1 MSAGSEQKTDFVIIG
16 ATVAGL
22 RAAVDLAEAGRVLLL
37 GKGDPEK
44 SRRHHA
50 EALSALPPSDEDR
63 VALHFHDT
71 LNAGDGLCREDAV
84 HILFEEGAA
93 RIQEL
98 IEWGNRAGHAT
109 KLVFGAEAT
118 HGRPCLLR
126 AEGVST
132 AGEVLRLLEERARPL
147 HNLHVQSHA
156 YPVDLIVEDGR
167 VCGVMYLDEKTS
179 AFRRVRAKA
188 VLLATGGL
196 GQVYRETTNLP
207 AASGDG
213 VAMAWRAG
221 ALLRNLEFV
230 EFHPTTLH
238 VKGAPPIPLPESL
251 RSEGA
256 YLRNVDLERFMPQ
269 HHEAGEL
276 APRDILSR
284 AIALEM
290 QKCHSSFVYLDLTRF
305 NAEKLQKRFPRVYET
320 CLRYNVDISTDL
332 IPVQPAANFSVGGA
346 ATDLNGATTLPGL
359 YAAGETASTGVHG
372 ANYLPGNSLLEE
384 LVFAAR
390 AARALVE
397 GRASGLEPQKKLR
410 ENKGTRSGP
419 QKGPGQ
425 PGPESSG
432 EAMLSTLRSLMWE
445 KVGVIR
451 RGKQLREAVRW
462 LESASFAEC
471 RHHSRDHYE
480 QRDLL
485 DVARLITRSAL
496 AREESRGVHYRADF
510 PLRDDAHPLR
520 QSLIRRDEPVSF
532 S

>member
-1 MSAGSEQKTDFVIIG
+1 MSATSEQKADFIVVG

-22 RAAVDLAEAGRVLLL
+22 RAALDLSEAGRVSVLS
-37 GKGDPEK
+37 KGDPQT
-44 SRRHHA
+44 SDRQHA
-50 EALSALPPSDEDR
+50 EALSALPPSDEDK

-71 LNAGDGLCREDAV
+71 VSAGDGLCQEDAV
-84 HILFEEGAA
+84 RILFEEGAT

-98 IEWGNRAGHAT
+98 IEWGNRPSHGT
-109 KLVFGAEAT
+109 KLVFGAECT
-118 HGRPCLLR
+118 HGRPCMLR
-126 AEGVST
+126 AEGIST
-132 AGEVLRLLEERARPL
+132 TGEVLRVLEDRVRSAHSLR
-147 HNLHVQSHA
+147 VQPHA

-167 VCGVMYLDEKTS
+167 ACGVMYLDEKTS
-179 AFRRVRAKA
+179 TFKRILARA
-188 VLLATGGL
+188 VLIASGGL

-221 ALLRNLEFV
+221 ALLRNLEFI

-251 RSEGA
+251 RGEGA
-256 YLRNVDLERFMPQ
+256 YLRNIDLQRFMPE

-290 QKCHSSFVYLDLTRF
+290 HKCHSSFVYLDLTRF
-305 NAEKLQKRFPRVYET
+305 GAEKLQKRFPRVYDA

-332 IPVQPAANFSVGGA
+332 IPVQPAANFSVGGV

-359 YAAGETASTGVHG
+359 YAAGEAASTGVHG
-372 ANYLPGNSLLEE
+372 ANYLPGNSLPED
-384 LVFAAR
+384 LVFGAR
-390 AARALVE
+390 AARVMISGRPSDLALPK
-397 GRASGLEPQKKLR
+397 AR
-410 ENKGTRSGP
+410 ESARTRSGSGRSP
-419 QKGPGQ
+419 AHPSPG
-425 PGPESSG
+425 GSR
-432 EAMLSTLRSLMWE
+432 EAMLSTLRSLMWD

-451 RGKQLREAVRW
+451 RGKELREAVRW
-462 LESASFAEC
+462 LESASSPDG
-471 RHHSRDHYE
+471 RRSSRAQCE

-485 DVARLITRSAL
+485 DVARLIARSAL

-510 PLRDDAHPLR
+510 PLRDEAHPPR
-520 QSLIRRDEPVSF
+520 QSLVRIGEPISL